1 MIAALRRC
9 LLQVPEVAASMR
21 AAESVQ
27 SWQEFLTSLVTTAR
41 EITSLLLGALQSPG
55 ANEQGKQVPRGSSS
69 GSHPHLHHSSL
80 GPAVSSRGSPSH
92 CSLLLLFA
100 AAAPSF
106 ADMGN
111 AIGSLITLGKGQQ
124 EEEEDSV
131 LLSEEHSLILTCC
144 WVSVKVGAP
153 LRGSTHCT
161 WQHSLHSL
169 TQELGTSLPGGRQGK
184 HCPYLG
190 AAAAPQSKS
199 SLLPACPYVAQ
210 LLSQR

>member
-1 MIAALRRC
+1 M
-9 LLQVPEVAASMR
+9 PEVAASMR
-21 AAESVQ
+21 VAESVQ

-41 EITSLLLGALQSPG
+41 DITSLLLGALQSPG
-55 ANEQGKQVPRGSSS
+55 ANEQGKQVPRGSSP

-80 GPAVSSRGSPSH
+80 GPAVSSRGSHQSSSPGSPPHCREHPCFGLPASPSH
-92 CSLLLLFA
+92 CSLLLFA

-144 WVSVKVGAP
+144 WVSVKV
-153 LRGSTHCT
+153 
-161 WQHSLHSL
+161 
-169 TQELGTSLPGGRQGK
+169 
-184 HCPYLG
+184 
-190 AAAAPQSKS
+190 
-199 SLLPACPYVAQ
+199 
-210 LLSQR
+210 